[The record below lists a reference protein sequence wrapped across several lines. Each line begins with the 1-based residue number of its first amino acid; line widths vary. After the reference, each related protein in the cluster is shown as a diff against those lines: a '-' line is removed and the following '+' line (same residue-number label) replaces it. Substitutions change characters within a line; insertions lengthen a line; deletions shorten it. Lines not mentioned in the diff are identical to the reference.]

1 MDSKAGGS
9 EYLRTEKRI
18 RILTADTLTNVWEG
32 PVLRFPIW
40 PDWQD
45 RLMKIAYD
53 TAVDSVVN
61 PEGIVEEVSRIAQT
75 LQ

>member
-1 MDSKAGGS
+1 
-9 EYLRTEKRI
+9 
-18 RILTADTLTNVWEG
+18 
-32 PVLRFPIW
+32 
-40 PDWQD
+40 
-45 RLMKIAYD
+45 MKIAYD